1 MLERGQCYISC
12 LLYGLAR
19 FKYQLLQKTIQAEM
33 HLILDNHPTKLGEY
47 HCQTQ
52 LDTYER
58 MNNIKW
64 FMDFSRE
71 SKFENFTCMQRYHT
85 PTIYVHL
92 CIFLYLFHYMT
103 VCMDVCVCIYVCM
116 YACMYLSMYIGIY
129 VCMHICIHTYIV
141 CNIAELS

>member
-1 MLERGQCYISC
+1 
-12 LLYGLAR
+12 
-19 FKYQLLQKTIQAEM
+19 M
-33 HLILDNHPTKLGEY
+33 HLILNNHPTKLGEY

-85 PTIYVHL
+85 PIIYVHS
-92 CIFLYLFHYMT
+92 CIYLYSFHYIWLYAWMY
-103 VCMDVCVCIYVCM
+103 VYVNMYVCM
-116 YACMYLSMYIGIY
+116 YASMYLSMYIGIY